1 MCLRRVS
8 IIVVQHTVVA
18 SLINNTD
25 MSFDKTLPWPIFKAN
40 ASMDAGSWELWR
52 SLFLLNIYRLVL
64 GAVLFALVWVFGSEL
79 VLGQR
84 NLTLFYKVNITYI
97 VLALMTLPL
106 VKFQR
111 PSFNIQL
118 GIQVGTDIVC
128 IVLLSY
134 ASGGAGSNL
143 AVLLLVSLAAAG
155 LICRGKIT
163 LFFAALASI
172 AVLLEHS
179 YSMLT
184 QDDASVAQYM
194 PAGLLSTAYFAVAW
208 AAHRL
213 SKYAVASEKLAALRG
228 EDVSYLAEANR
239 LVIQDMPDGV
249 LLIDERGVVRQANP
263 GAARLLGHTFTG
275 EGKDTLSDC
284 SPLLDALYGVWR
296 QSRINR
302 DEVLNLP
309 LTHSEIRVRFMPVQR
324 EGFGGAVVVLE
335 DMQRAQAQAQ
345 QVKLAALGRLTANI
359 AHEVRNPLSS
369 ISYATEL
376 LQEGEQSEG
385 QARLFNIILD
395 NAFRLNSI
403 VLDVLQLN
411 RRDQVQNVPLNL
423 ADKIPS
429 FVENLQHTE
438 SFMPEMFSIKVAE
451 KCIVNFDRGHFDR
464 VLWNLCRNAL
474 RYCQRQTGSVTITA
488 TCTDDGRAILEVCN
502 DGAKIPYKLVQKLFE
517 PFFTTSVGGTG
528 LGLYIARELCEANGS
543 KLEYKPGN
551 EGGTCFRIVFGRKNE
566 F

>member
-1 MCLRRVS
+1 M
-8 IIVVQHTVVA
+8 
-18 SLINNTD
+18 LI
-25 MSFDKTLPWPIFKAN
+25 SKISSWPLAIKQ
-40 ASMDAGSWELWR
+40 SDSTSGSWELWR
-52 SLFLLNIYRLVL
+52 SLYLLNAYRLLL
-64 GAVLFALVWVFGSEL
+64 GSLLLLLIWVFGSDL
-79 VLGQR
+79 TLGGR
-84 NLTLFYKVNITYI
+84 NLALFYKVNIAYI
-97 VLALMTLPL
+97 AISLLMLPL
-106 VKFQR
+106 IKLQR
-111 PSFNIQL
+111 PHFNIQL
-118 GIQVGTDIVC
+118 GIQTGTDIVC

-134 ASGGAGSNL
+134 ASGGVQSNL
-143 AVLLLVSLAAAG
+143 AILLLVSLAAAG

-179 YSMLT
+179 YSVLT
-184 QDDASVAQYM
+184 QDDATVSQFM
-194 PAGLLSTAYFAVAW
+194 QAGLLSTAYFAVAW
-208 AAHRL
+208 LAHRL

-249 LLIDERGVVRQANP
+249 LLVDERGVVRQSNP
-263 GAARLLGHTFTG
+263 GAARLLGYEFSG
-275 EGKDTLSDC
+275 ERQNALSDC

-296 QSRINR
+296 QSRSNR

-309 LTHSEIRVRFMPVQR
+309 LTHCEVRVRFLPVQR

-335 DMQRAQAQAQ
+335 DMQRAQMQAQ

-369 ISYATEL
+369 ISYAAEL
-376 LQEGEQSEG
+376 LQEGEQIEG

-411 RRDQVQNVPLNL
+411 RRDRVQKIQLNL
-423 ADKIPS
+423 AKQLPY
-429 FVENLQHTE
+429 FVDNLHHTE
-438 SFMPEMFSIKVAE
+438 GFSAGIIEIDVAPD
-451 KCIVNFDRGHFDR
+451 CIVNFDRGHFDQ
-464 VLWNLCRNAL
+464 VIWNLCRNAV
-474 RYCQRQTGSVTITA
+474 RYSQRQPGSVKLSVKRA
-488 TCTDDGRAILEVCN
+488 EEGRTVLEVCN
-502 DGAKIPYKLVQKLFE
+502 DGAVIPIELVQRLFE

-543 KLEYKPGN
+543 QIEYRARDGW
-551 EGGTCFRIVFGRKNE
+551 TCFRILFGEKDE